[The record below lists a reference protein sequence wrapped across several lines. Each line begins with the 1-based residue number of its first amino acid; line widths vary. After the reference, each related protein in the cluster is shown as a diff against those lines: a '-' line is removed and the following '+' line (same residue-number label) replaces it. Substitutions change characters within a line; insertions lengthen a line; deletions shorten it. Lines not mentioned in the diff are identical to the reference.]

1 MEENKKKD
9 KDRKIDL
16 VIKIVLIIIIILLL
30 IRNCSLLKENND
42 YKNTPLPGGNI
53 DIIEIKC
60 NDNECDE
67 IENISFSQEEFS
79 VKKDST
85 IKLIS
90 IVKPSSLSSD
100 KLTWTSSDL
109 SIATVDGN
117 GVVKGLKEG
126 TVTITVT
133 ASNGIVASCVV
144 TVVLNDINVEKIKLT
159 PNESVIKT
167 GTITQ
172 VIAEISPKNATNRD
186 LVWTSSNP
194 KIAIVDANGY
204 VKGLKEGTVT
214 ITAKTK
220 DGKVVASTTISIQE
234 NLIESISFSQEN
246 ISVKKDNTV
255 KLVPIIKPSSLSSSK
270 LTWTSSDSSVATVD
284 ENGIVKGLKNGTTTI
299 TVTTSSG
306 MKASCIVT
314 VTTDNIDVKEIKLT
328 PNESVVKTGSTTQVI
343 AEIIPN
349 NATNRD
355 LIWESSDPSIATVD
369 GNGIVKGLK
378 SGTVTITAKTK
389 DGKVVASTTI
399 TIETTGSFDVYDKDH
414 TPLTWN
420 GSNDLN
426 IFTKSAYAMEGKIA
440 PESSNVYQFMIR
452 NTTDYKLK
460 YKINFIETNSYH
472 INMKYKLK
480 KNDTYLVDHYV
491 SANELNIDNMII
503 NISEN
508 DTYYLEWKWISSDND
523 NSIGANPEAKY
534 GIRIEVE
541 ADGING

>member
-30 IRNCSLLKENND
+30 IRNCLLLKENNGH
-42 YKNTPLPGGNI
+42 KNTPLPGGNI

-85 IKLIS
+85 IKLIP

-159 PNESVIKT
+159 PNESVIKN

-186 LVWTSSNP
+186 LIWTSSDP

-355 LIWESSDPSIATVD
+355 LIWESSNPSIATVD

-378 SGTVTITAKTK
+378 SGTITITAKTK

>member
-42 YKNTPLPGGNI
+42 HKNTPLPGGNI

-85 IKLIS
+85 IKLIP

-159 PNESVIKT
+159 PNESIIKT

-186 LVWTSSNP
+186 LIWTSSNP

-343 AEIIPN
+343 AEIIPD

-389 DGKVVASTTI
+389 DGKVLASTTI

-503 NISEN
+503 NINEN